1 MRKVSYLNYTMT
13 TADANNPDGIVP
25 VGRQFDFIGDVETEE
40 MILVD
45 GDESLCLGYTG
56 VEVYKDVYVG
66 DMMEYKATLTHIGNT
81 SRDCHIEV
89 FKLATP
95 AYREGKAKEDCLP
108 GEMVWFD
115 EPVLCSAG
123 NVRLV
128 VKKHLQR
135 GEQPDGTVV
144 EPWADNE
151 DFPEVGF
158 DKDHPE
164 DITFRYR
171 MSDRDV
177 FYLGGVVNGARNIT
191 LMEDTAK
198 RLMAREFG
206 NTGHITKVEKVRLY
220 EPCFAGDYLEYHAR
234 INKVIG
240 DKIVVEVRNY
250 KYIDLPENPEFP
262 SSIDVLPEPKLCT
275 IVQFVFETY
284 K

>member
-1 MRKVSYLNYTMT
+1 MRKVSYLSYNMT
-13 TADANNPDGIVP
+13 TSDANNPDGIVP
-25 VGRQFDFIGDVETEE
+25 VGRMFDFIGDVETEE

-56 VEVYKDVYVG
+56 VQVFEDVYVG
-66 DMMEYKATLTHIGNT
+66 DMMEYKATLTKIGNT

-95 AYREGKAKEDCLP
+95 AARAGIENAP
-108 GEMVWFD
+108 IGEMKWFD
-115 EPVLCSAG
+115 EPVVCAEG
-123 NVRLV
+123 TVRLV
-128 VKKHLQR
+128 VKKELQR
-135 GEQPDGTVV
+135 GEQPDGEVK
-144 EPWADNE
+144 EPWADND
-151 DFPEVGF
+151 DFEGAAF
-158 DKDHPE
+158 DPNHPE
-164 DITFRYR
+164 EMKFRYR

-206 NTGHITKVEKVRLY
+206 NMGHIVEVKKVRLY
-220 EPCFAGDYLEYHAR
+220 TPCFAGDYLEYHAR
-234 INKVIG
+234 INKVVG
-240 DKIVVEVRNY
+240 DKIQVEVRNF

-262 SSIDVLPEPKLCT
+262 SSIDVLEEPVLCT

>member
-1 MRKVSYLNYTMT
+1 MRKVSYLSYNMT

-56 VEVYKDVYVG
+56 VDMYEDVYVG
-66 DMMEYKATLTHIGNT
+66 DMMEYKATLTNVGNS

-95 AYREGKAKEDCLP
+95 AYRAGKAKEDCVQ

-115 EPVLCSAG
+115 EPVLCSSG

-135 GEQPDGTVV
+135 GEQPDGKV
-144 EPWADNE
+144 EDPWRPLE
-151 DFPEVGF
+151 DFPEDADLTDVN
-158 DKDHPE
+158 

-177 FYLGGVVNGARNIT
+177 FYSGGVVNGARNLT

-206 NTGHITKVEKVRLY
+206 NTGHITRVEKVRLY
-220 EPCFAGDYLEYHAR
+220 EPCAAGDYIEYRAR
-234 INKVIG
+234 VKKVVG
-240 DKIVVEVRNY
+240 DKIVIEVRNF
-250 KYIDLPENPEFP
+250 KIIELPENPPYP
-262 SSIDVLPEPKLCT
+262 SSIDVLPEPRLCT
-275 IVQFVFETY
+275 VVQYVFETY
-284 K
+284 KK

>member
-1 MRKVSYLNYTMT
+1 MRKVSYLSYNMT
-13 TADANNPDGIVP
+13 TADANDPSGIVP

-56 VEVYKDVYVG
+56 VEVFEDVYVG
-66 DMMEYKATLTHIGNT
+66 DMMEYKATLTNIGNT
-81 SRDCHIEV
+81 SRDCEIEV
-89 FKLATP
+89 MKLATS
-95 AYREGKAKEDCLP
+95 AVRAGVEGAKQGD
-108 GEMVWFD
+108 MIWYD
-115 EPVLCSAG
+115 EPVLCSKG

-135 GEQPDGTVV
+135 GEQPDGKV
-144 EPWADNE
+144 ENPWFENE
-151 DFPEVGF
+151 DFPGAGF
-158 DKDHPE
+158 DADHPN
-164 DITFRYR
+164 DIEFRYR

-206 NTGHITKVEKVRLY
+206 NTGHIVKVEKVRLY
-220 EPCFAGDYLEYHAR
+220 EPCFAGDYLVYYAR
-234 INKVIG
+234 VNKVVG
-240 DKIVVEVRNY
+240 DKIVIEVRNY

-262 SSIDVLPEPKLCT
+262 SSIDVLAEPKFCT
-275 IVQFVFETY
+275 NVQFVFETY

>member
-1 MRKVSYLNYTMT
+1 M
-13 TADANNPDGIVP
+13 
-25 VGRQFDFIGDVETEE
+25 FE
-40 MILVD
+40 
-45 GDESLCLGYTG
+45 
-56 VEVYKDVYVG
+56 DVYVG
-66 DMMEYKATLTHIGNT
+66 DMMEYKATTVKIGNT
-81 SRDCHIEV
+81 SRDCVIEV
-89 FKLATP
+89 MKLATS
-95 AYREGKAKEDCLP
+95 ATRAGVEGAKTGD
-108 GEMVWFD
+108 MIWYD
-115 EPVLCSAG
+115 EPVLCTEG
-123 NVRLV
+123 TVRLV

-135 GEQPDGTVV
+135 GEQPDGTVA

-151 DFPEVGF
+151 DFPNAGF
-158 DKDHPE
+158 DPDHPE

-206 NTGHITKVEKVRLY
+206 NYGHVTAVEKVRLY

-234 INKVIG
+234 VNKVVG
-240 DKIVVEVRNY
+240 DKIEVEVRAY

-262 SSIDVLPEPKLCT
+262 SSIDVLPEPKLCV
-275 IVQFVFETY
+275 IVKFQFETY

>member
-1 MRKVSYLNYTMT
+1 MRKVSYLSYNMT

-56 VEVYKDVYVG
+56 VQCYEDVYVG
-66 DMMEYKATLTHIGNT
+66 DMMEYKATLTNIGNT

-95 AYREGKAKEDCLP
+95 ASRAGVENPKTAD
-108 GEMVWFD
+108 MVWFD
-115 EPVLCSAG
+115 EPLLCTEG

-151 DFPEVGF
+151 DFPGAAF
-158 DKDHPE
+158 DPAHPE

-206 NTGHITKVEKVRLY
+206 NMGHVTAVNKVRLY

-234 INKVIG
+234 INKVVG
-240 DKIVVEVRNY
+240 DKIEVEVRNF

-262 SSIDVLPEPKLCT
+262 SSIDVLPEPKICT